1 MLFRSSEMDAFI
13 ESIRQAGTLN
23 QAFAVMVGGLVGVFS
38 TLFVFYI
45 VIKLMEAAGGRHHA

>member
-1 MLFRSSEMDAFI
+1 MDAFI

-23 QAFAVMVGGLVGVFS
+23 QSFAVMAGGLIGVFA

-45 VIKLMEAAGGRHHA
+45 VIKLMEAAGGKHPA